1 MLDIIYEDKNMIVV
15 NKPAGQF
22 VQSGRSFELDLT
34 SEVLNYRRE
43 KGEEAYAAV
52 INRLDR
58 PVSGLVLFAKNKKE
72 ASRLSSLMQEEG
84 FCKQYYAVCCGKLPD
99 KNGEFVDYLLKD
111 GKNNVS
117 KVVREGTAGAKYA
130 KLLYET
136 LKEIEKDDKVYTLV
150 KVTLITGR
158 HHQIRVQFAHRN
170 HPLLGDTKYGDERF
184 NNEIALC
191 AAFLSVDG
199 HEYSIEPSWQF

>member
-15 NKPAGQF
+15 NKPAGQL

-84 FCKQYYAVCCGKLPD
+84 FCKQYL
-99 KNGEFVDYLLKD
+99 
-111 GKNNVS
+111 S
-117 KVVREGTAGAKYA
+117 
-130 KLLYET
+130 
-136 LKEIEKDDKVYTLV
+136 
-150 KVTLITGR
+150 LI
-158 HHQIRVQFAHRN
+158 HI
-170 HPLLGDTKYGDERF
+170 
-184 NNEIALC
+184 
-191 AAFLSVDG
+191 
-199 HEYSIEPSWQF
+199 

>member
-15 NKPAGQF
+15 NKPAGQL

-34 SEVLNYRRE
+34 SEVLNYRCE

-72 ASRLSSLMQEEG
+72 ASRLSSLMQKEG

-170 HPLLGDTKYGDERF
+170 HPLLGDTKYGEERF

>member
-15 NKPAGQF
+15 NKPAGQL

-43 KGEEAYAAV
+43 KCEEAYAAV

-99 KNGEFVDYLLKD
+99 KNGEFVDYL
-111 GKNNVS
+111 
-117 KVVREGTAGAKYA
+117 
-130 KLLYET
+130 
-136 LKEIEKDDKVYTLV
+136 
-150 KVTLITGR
+150 
-158 HHQIRVQFAHRN
+158 
-170 HPLLGDTKYGDERF
+170 
-184 NNEIALC
+184 
-191 AAFLSVDG
+191 
-199 HEYSIEPSWQF
+199 

>member
-15 NKPAGQF
+15 NKPAGQL

-72 ASRLSSLMQEEG
+72 ASRLSSLMQKEG
-84 FCKQYYAVCCGKLPD
+84 FV
-99 KNGEFVDYLLKD
+99 N
-111 GKNNVS
+111 S
-117 KVVREGTAGAKYA
+117 IMR
-130 KLLYET
+130 
-136 LKEIEKDDKVYTLV
+136 
-150 KVTLITGR
+150 
-158 HHQIRVQFAHRN
+158 
-170 HPLLGDTKYGDERF
+170 
-184 NNEIALC
+184 C
-191 AAFLSVDG
+191 AAVNCLIKTVSLWITF
-199 HEYSIEPSWQF
+199 

>member
-1 MLDIIYEDKNMIVV
+1 MDVFLYDKYKKYGGNMLDIIYEDRNMIVV
-15 NKPAGQF
+15 NKPAGQL

-84 FCKQYYAVCCGKLPD
+84 LCKQYYAVCCGKLPD

-117 KVVREGTAGAKYA
+117 KVVKEGTAGAKYA
-130 KLLYET
+130 KLLS
-136 LKEIEKDDKVYTLV
+136 K
-150 KVTLITGR
+150 
-158 HHQIRVQFAHRN
+158 H
-170 HPLLGDTKYGDERF
+170 
-184 NNEIALC
+184 
-191 AAFLSVDG
+191 
-199 HEYSIEPSWQF
+199 

>member
-1 MLDIIYEDKNMIVV
+1 MKNKNMIVV
-15 NKPAGQF
+15 NKPAGQL
-22 VQSGRSFELDLT
+22 VRAARSFELDLT

-117 KVVREGTAGAKYA
+117 KVVKEGTAGDEICKTSIR
-130 KLLYET
+130 KT
-136 LKEIEKDDKVYTLV
+136 LKEDRK
-150 KVTLITGR
+150 R
-158 HHQIRVQFAHRN
+158 M
-170 HPLLGDTKYGDERF
+170 
-184 NNEIALC
+184 
-191 AAFLSVDG
+191 
-199 HEYSIEPSWQF
+199 